1 MKISPRDTEGFIKKP
16 DPATKIFLIYGP
28 DEGLVRERAVTLM
41 KNFVEDIKDP
51 FNVVDLGQDQIDS
64 SPSAL
69 FDEAFSMSMM
79 GGQRI
84 IHVKDAS
91 NKITDPLKKIEGDV
105 DKLDNIII
113 IQAGNLTPSSSLRKF
128 AEKSKSAASIA
139 CYIEDERTLSA
150 FLNGYFKDNGYG
162 IDRDALALA
171 ASVLHGD
178 RALARMEAEK
188 ITLYKG
194 EDKSP
199 ITTADLAACLGS
211 GNFETLDALVQNVAS
226 GQTKGVENSLD
237 ILFSEG
243 NPPILIL
250 RSLKNYFKRLYIT
263 QGRLPD
269 MGLEGAMKK
278 LYPPVFFK
286 HKQAFQT
293 HIRKWPLPRLK
304 KAFEVL
310 GDAEKSIKSGRL
322 EAELIC
328 NRAALSLSKIA
339 GR

>member
-1 MKISPRDTEGFIKKP
+1 MKIQTRDIEGFIKKP
-16 DPATKIFLIYGP
+16 GVEFKIILIYGP
-28 DEGLVRERAVTLM
+28 DEGLARERITTLAGHYVT
-41 KNFVEDIKDP
+41 DIKDP
-51 FNVVDLGQDQIDS
+51 FNVANITQDQIDS
-64 SPSAL
+64 APSAL

-79 GGQRI
+79 GGQRVI
-84 IHVKDAS
+84 LIKDAS
-91 NKITDPLKKIEGDV
+91 NKITEHLKTIEADA
-105 DKLDNIII
+105 DKLENIIL

-128 AEKSKSAASIA
+128 AEKSKVAAA
-139 CYIEDERTLSA
+139 VPCYIEDERSLSG
-150 FLNGYFKDNGYG
+150 FLSGYFKEQGYT
-162 IDRDALALA
+162 IDRDALVLA
-171 ASVLHGD
+171 ASILHGD
-178 RALARMEAEK
+178 RALARNEAEK
-188 ITLYKG
+188 IAIYKG
-194 EDKSP
+194 NDKSP
-199 ITTADLAACLGS
+199 ITTEDLAACLGT

-226 GQTKGVENSLD
+226 GHSKGVEKSLD

-263 QGRLPD
+263 QGRLPE
-269 MGLEGAMKK
+269 MGLDGAMKK

-293 HIRKWPLPRLK
+293 HIRKWPLIRIK

-310 GDAEKSIKSGRL
+310 NDAEKTIKSGGL
-322 EAELIC
+322 EPELTC